1 MQLQYNS
8 KTFNNFFKNQINVD
22 KWLDLAGESVLIDE
36 GPDVTLV
43 PSLSIDIDQS
53 SRPSRSAASSSIH
66 HNHYHHH
73 PSQICLLAILIAA
86 SSLFHWF
93 SSSLPS
99 TRLLRIFGKQNYISN
114 FSGQFFVLF
123 LPFLIS
129 FFFKMM
135 TFFSMC
141 LYISS

>member
-1 MQLQYNS
+1 MLTND
-8 KTFNNFFKNQINVD
+8 FG
-22 KWLDLAGESVLIDE
+22 LAGESVLIDE

-86 SSLFHWF
+86 SSLFH
-93 SSSLPS
+93 
-99 TRLLRIFGKQNYISN
+99 
-114 FSGQFFVLF
+114 
-123 LPFLIS
+123 
-129 FFFKMM
+129 
-135 TFFSMC
+135 
-141 LYISS
+141 